1 MSCPKQNFI
10 AICYTYWFILLD
22 KYSLKVVTFRTCA
35 CFLKYVC
42 TFALH
47 VAIYVM
53 LGFAVF
59 WDDLKLGLG
68 DDKKKFLVVKI
79 KKPHD
84 MRVQGKYHF

>member
-1 MSCPKQNFI
+1 
-10 AICYTYWFILLD
+10 
-22 KYSLKVVTFRTCA
+22 
-35 CFLKYVC
+35 
-42 TFALH
+42 
-47 VAIYVM
+47 M

-84 MRVQGKYHF
+84 MRVQGKYHFKRNFLTLEKSSTIIEELLTSDFFQNRQIFNLFSHMNIWIEI